1 MSFIFPIISSISIA
15 ITCGYM
21 LYKYFIENNDPRTP
35 DDKTPDDKTLCVIDK
50 DETRPVLKIPIV
62 DTFNK
67 KEYTSIPSD
76 DIDIDEFDIIYSD
89 DVEL

>member
-35 DDKTPDDKTLCVIDK
+35 DDKTLCVIDK
-50 DETRPVLKIPIV
+50 DEPRPVLKIPIV

-76 DIDIDEFDIIYSD
+76 DIDIDEFDIIYTD

>member
-50 DETRPVLKIPIV
+50 DEPRPVLKIPIV